1 MVQNGRRRRY
11 LKGRPYFSSDC
22 WGMGGCHWVNC
33 LGAHSSDYGR
43 KAEKTAESLWCKSNC
58 SGKIMGKNSDICIMT
73 RLLRLVTA
81 NTETF
86 NLGDVYMKA
95 NQNEFLSI
103 LILVLP
109 GVGTQETVYH
119 MPALKNLKICI
130 VAGKETIKERN

>member
-1 MVQNGRRRRY
+1 
-11 LKGRPYFSSDC
+11 
-22 WGMGGCHWVNC
+22 
-33 LGAHSSDYGR
+33 
-43 KAEKTAESLWCKSNC
+43 
-58 SGKIMGKNSDICIMT
+58 MT